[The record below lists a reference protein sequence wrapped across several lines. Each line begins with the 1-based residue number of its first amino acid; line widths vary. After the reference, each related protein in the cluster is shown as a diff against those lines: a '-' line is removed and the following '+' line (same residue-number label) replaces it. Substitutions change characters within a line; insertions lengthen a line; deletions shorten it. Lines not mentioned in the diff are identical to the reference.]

1 MAKYAPYP
9 VHWNEAPVDI
19 SFVFKQE
26 KPAGRHGFLQVK
38 GDQFVFEDGTPGLF
52 WGTNFN
58 SGANFPDFDYS
69 EQTAKRLSK
78 IGVNIVRFHQLDS
91 EWATPNIFQFSKGER
106 TKSTRTLDPES
117 MKRFDYLIYC
127 LKQEGIYCYLDLMTY
142 RKFKSGDGVESAL
155 QLGDSA
161 KPYSI
166 FSRHL
171 IDLQKEFINNIW
183 NHVNPYTG
191 LAFKDDPVI
200 VLSEITNECDL
211 FNSRFKFDVEP
222 YHTELVGQMK
232 AWLAQEGLTYPAE
245 TADFHE
251 QDETMIRFKMAVQER
266 YYQELYDLMRNIG
279 VKIPITGTN
288 WSINAANAKTQ
299 KILDFD
305 DSHAYFRGRNWQE
318 FFKEFDN
325 HPMVAAKDGMLRRL
339 AFNSSPDR
347 PFFISE
353 WDTTWPNEF
362 RADSSLLMAAAGSL
376 QGWGGFTIH
385 TYMYSTRRDQQIL
398 GKELAARTISNVPY
412 REGIFATWND
422 PAKFGM
428 FYHAALITRRA
439 DVRRAEQ
446 SLAVA
451 IDDLTRVPDSTPA
464 FSLVAEQNKIG
475 MVFDGEPHGADKVI
489 GPDTCVVDEQAGE
502 VTSDTGELWRSWTK
516 QVGKIDSPRTQC
528 IYGFLGE
535 AGELSTQS
543 MSVSASNEYAVV
555 ALSSLTDAAID
566 TSDNLLLTTVGR
578 AENTD
583 MKCNEDHTVVLDFGK
598 PPIQIEVI
606 EADIAIRTD
615 KKNLTVWSIG
625 PEGFYTGRI
634 PSTCVDG
641 VLKFHLGD
649 TCQSMYYLILEE

>member
-1 MAKYAPYP
+1 
-9 VHWNEAPVDI
+9 
-19 SFVFKQE
+19 
-26 KPAGRHGFLQVK
+26 
-38 GDQFVFEDGTPGLF
+38 
-52 WGTNFN
+52 
-58 SGANFPDFDYS
+58 
-69 EQTAKRLSK
+69 
-78 IGVNIVRFHQLDS
+78 
-91 EWATPNIFQFSKGER
+91 
-106 TKSTRTLDPES
+106 
-117 MKRFDYLIYC
+117 
-127 LKQEGIYCYLDLMTY
+127 
-142 RKFKSGDGVESAL
+142 
-155 QLGDSA
+155 
-161 KPYSI
+161 
-166 FSRHL
+166 
-171 IDLQKEFINNIW
+171 
-183 NHVNPYTG
+183 
-191 LAFKDDPVI
+191 
-200 VLSEITNECDL
+200 
-211 FNSRFKFDVEP
+211 VEP
-222 YHTELVGQMK
+222 YHTELVEQMK

-266 YYQELYDLMRNIG
+266 YYQELYDLMRDIG
-279 VKIPITGTN
+279 VKIPITGTK
-288 WSINAANAKTQ
+288 WTINAANAKTQ

-305 DSHAYFRGRNWQE
+305 DSHAYFYAWNWGE
-318 FFKEFDN
+318 FKKGND
-325 HPMVAAKDGMLRRL
+325 PRAMVAEKDGMLRGL
-339 AFNSSPDR
+339 SYNSSPDR
-347 PFFISE
+347 PFFVSE
-353 WDTTWPNEF
+353 WDTPWPNEF

-385 TYMYSTRRDQQIL
+385 TYMYATRRDQDVI

-451 IDDLTRVPDSTPA
+451 IDDLTRTPGNTPA
-464 FSLVAEQNKIG
+464 FSLVAEQSKIG
-475 MVFDGEPHGADKVI
+475 LVFDGEPHGADKVI
-489 GPDTCVVDEQAGE
+489 DPDTCVVDEKAGE
-502 VTSDTGELWRSWTK
+502 VTSDTGEMWRSWAK
-516 QVGKIDSPRTQC
+516 RVGKIDSPRTQC
-528 IYGFLGE
+528 IYGFLGK

-543 MSVSASNEYAVV
+543 MTVSASNEYAVV

-583 MKCNEDHTVVLDFGK
+583 MKFNEDRTEVLDTGK
-598 PPIQIEVI
+598 APIQIEVI
-606 EADIAIRTD
+606 EADIAIQTD